1 MGVADTQA
9 IKILLVDDH
18 AMFRQGLVRVL
29 EKELGFQVVGQ
40 FGSGTEALEALSE
53 ATPAVILLDIDL
65 GPERAVDF
73 VTESRKK
80 GFNGYIL
87 VVTAGTTGPEAVQ
100 LVQAGVSGILH
111 KHHSAEE
118 LCAKIRQIAAG
129 EVYLE
134 PEYFNSLYRSVDR
147 TKAKKRATLTERD
160 KLVLRFIFQGLT
172 NRDIAVR
179 LNISESGV
187 KSAIR
192 QLFDKLGVRTRAQ
205 LVKIALEQYRD
216 QL

>member
-1 MGVADTQA
+1 M
-9 IKILLVDDH
+9 
-18 AMFRQGLVRVL
+18 
-29 EKELGFQVVGQ
+29 
-40 FGSGTEALEALSE
+40 
-53 ATPAVILLDIDL
+53 
-65 GPERAVDF
+65 
-73 VTESRKK
+73 
-80 GFNGYIL
+80 
-87 VVTAGTTGPEAVQ
+87 VTAGTSGQEAVQ

-118 LCAKIRQIAAG
+118 LCAKVRQIAAG

-134 PEYFNSLYRSVDR
+134 REYFHFLYRSVDR
-147 TKAKKRATLTERD
+147 TKAQKRPTLTERD
-160 KLVLRFIFQGLT
+160 KVVLRFIFQGLT
-172 NRDIAVR
+172 NRDIASQ

-187 KSAIR
+187 KSAMR